1 MKNLWFFILKYHAFF
16 LFIVFETAAILILIN
31 NNNYQQAT
39 AVNSANNFFGSI
51 YSSYSNLT
59 DYFNLR
65 STNDSLAFENQQ
77 LRNQIN
83 ADFYDNNVVS
93 KTRTDSLLLQQ
104 YTYMNAKVV
113 NNTTAYRNNYI
124 TLNRGSKHGVKKG
137 MGVIANSGV
146 VGIVKDVSEH
156 FCTVISL
163 LHKDTRISAQL
174 FSTKDIGSLIWE
186 GVDPRKATL
195 VFIPN
200 HVEVTVGDKVTTTGF
215 SLFPEGILIGIVT
228 SSEIKSGES
237 FIDVDVY
244 LSTDF
249 QNLRYVYIVENK
261 LALEQ
266 QKLESKLK
274 ND

>member
-1 MKNLWFFILKYHAFF
+1 MRNLWLFILKYHAFF
-16 LFIVFETAAILILIN
+16 LFILFETAAILILVN

-39 AVNSANNFFGSI
+39 VLNSANNFFGGV
-51 YSSYSNLT
+51 YTSYSNLS
-59 DYFNLR
+59 DYFSLR
-65 STNDSLAFENQQ
+65 SANDSLAFENQQ
-77 LRNQIN
+77 LRNQL
-83 ADFYDNNVVS
+83 DTDMYDNSVVRR
-93 KTRTDSLLLQQ
+93 TRTDSNLLQQ

-113 NNTTAYRNNYI
+113 NNTTSYRNNFI

-156 FCTVISL
+156 FCTVISI

-174 FSTKDIGSLIWE
+174 SSTKDIGSLIWE
-186 GVDPRKATL
+186 GVDSRKATL

-200 HVEVTVGDKVTTTGF
+200 HVEVTVGDKVVTTGF
-215 SLFPEGILIGIVT
+215 SLFPEGVLIGIVT

-261 LALEQ
+261 LTLEQ
-266 QKLESKLK
+266 LKLESKLT